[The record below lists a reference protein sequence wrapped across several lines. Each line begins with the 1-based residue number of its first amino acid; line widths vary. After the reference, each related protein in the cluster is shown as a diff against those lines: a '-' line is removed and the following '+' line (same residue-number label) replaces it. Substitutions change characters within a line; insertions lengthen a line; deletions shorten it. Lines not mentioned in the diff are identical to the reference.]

1 MTVRGAAVWFRLW
14 ATPKNIEVANVI
26 RKYGWALAGCALLAA
41 AIGPVMRAHAQKD
54 GAEIKGAPIAAPAA
68 PPAGDGSPPSGGAPQ
83 GQTLGKAL
91 PQASLDLVQKAEA
104 DAAKDPLKFEKTKDG
119 KYLKV
124 TFNALGSYPFEVPD
138 PDAILAS
145 KTPNKPL
152 KEQIPSKIKELN
164 TQPAVVVGFMVPV
177 EVDNKGGVK
186 SFALTQNQMYCCF
199 GVPPSMNEWVMVTMD
214 GGPSKYYSDM
224 PVAAFGK
231 LEVGEEFED
240 GYVMSVYRIK
250 CEKVMDVRELL
261 QQTKG

>member
-1 MTVRGAAVWFRLW
+1 M
-14 ATPKNIEVANVI
+14 
-26 RKYGWALAGCALLAA
+26 KYRYSTHAIFLAGFIFAVLPAW
-41 AIGPVMRAHAQKD
+41 PQKD
-54 GAEIKGAPIAAPAA
+54 GAEIKGAPIDAPAEA
-68 PPAGDGSPPSGGAPQ
+68 PADGTSAQPGGAPQ

-91 PQASLDLVQKAEA
+91 PQASLDLLQKAEG
-104 DAAKDPLKFEKTKDG
+104 DAAKDPMKFEKTKDG

-124 TFNALGSYPFEVPD
+124 TFNALGSFPYEVPD

-145 KTPNKPL
+145 PTPNKPL
-152 KEQIPSKIKELN
+152 KDQIPPKLKELN

-199 GVPPSMNEWVMVTMD
+199 GVPPSMNEWVMVNVQ
-214 GGPSKYYSDM
+214 GEPAKYYSDM
-224 PVAAFGK
+224 PVAAFGT

-240 GYVMSVYRIK
+240 GYVMSVYRLK

-261 QQTKG
+261 QQSKG

>member
-1 MTVRGAAVWFRLW
+1 MKKRILSLSLVYVAV
-14 ATPKNIEVANVI
+14 VAVT
-26 RKYGWALAGCALLAA
+26 LLAA
-41 AIGPVMRAHAQKD
+41 GGAFAQKD
-54 GAEIKGAPIAAPAA
+54 GAEIKGAPIDAPAEA
-68 PPAGDGSPPSGGAPQ
+68 PKDGAGAKVGGVAPQ
-83 GQTLGKAL
+83 GKTLGTAL
-91 PQASLDLVQKAEA
+91 PQASLDLLEQAEG
-104 DAAKDPLKFEKTKDG
+104 DASKDPLNFEKTKDG

-124 TFNALGSYPFEVPD
+124 TFNALGSYPYEVPD

-145 KTPNKPL
+145 PTPNKPL
-152 KEQIPSKIKELN
+152 KEQIPAKLKDLN
-164 TQPAVVVGFMVPV
+164 NQEAVVVGFMVPV
-177 EVDNKGGVK
+177 EVNNKGGVK

-214 GGPSKYYSDM
+214 GEPAKYYSDM

-261 QQTKG
+261 NQAKG

>member
-1 MTVRGAAVWFRLW
+1 MRCSAVKKHIGWFEFCSVTVAAFAAVLF
-14 ATPKNIEVANVI
+14 AVNGAF
-26 RKYGWALAGCALLAA
+26 
-41 AIGPVMRAHAQKD
+41 AQKD
-54 GAEIKGAPIAAPAA
+54 GAEIKGAPIDAPAEA
-68 PPAGDGSPPSGGAPQ
+68 PKDGAAAQQGGVAPQ
-83 GQTLGKAL
+83 GKTLGTAL
-91 PQASLDLVQKAEA
+91 PQASLDLLEKAEG

-124 TFNALGSYPFEVPD
+124 TFNALGSYPYEVPD

-145 KTPNKPL
+145 PTPNKPL
-152 KEQIPSKIKELN
+152 KEQIPAKIKDLN
-164 TQPAVVVGFMVPV
+164 AQPAVVVGFMVPV

-214 GGPSKYYSDM
+214 GGPAKYYSDM
-224 PVAAFGK
+224 PIAAFGK

-250 CEKVMDVRELL
+250 CEKVIDVRELL
-261 QQTKG
+261 AQTKG

>member
-1 MTVRGAAVWFRLW
+1 MITKYRISAYILIMAALVFAAVP
-14 ATPKNIEVANVI
+14 AP
-26 RKYGWALAGCALLAA
+26 
-41 AIGPVMRAHAQKD
+41 AQKD
-54 GAEIKGAPIAAPAA
+54 GAEIKGAPIDAPAEA
-68 PPAGDGSPPSGGAPQ
+68 PSNGSATQPGGAPQ

-91 PQASLDLVQKAEA
+91 PQASLDLLQQAEG
-104 DAAKDPLKFEKTKDG
+104 DAAKDPMKFEKTKDG

-124 TFNALGSYPFEVPD
+124 TFNALGSFPYEVPD

-145 KTPNKPL
+145 PTPNKPL
-152 KEQIPSKIKELN
+152 KDQIPAKLKELN

-199 GVPPSMNEWVMVTMD
+199 GVPPSMNEWVMVSVQ
-214 GGPSKYYSDM
+214 GEPAKYYSDM
-224 PVAAFGK
+224 PVAAFGT

-240 GYVMSVYRIK
+240 GYVMSVYRIT

-261 QQTKG
+261 QQAKG

>member
-1 MTVRGAAVWFRLW
+1 MTIRILITLLFLAIVATFGTTAVF
-14 ATPKNIEVANVI
+14 
-26 RKYGWALAGCALLAA
+26 
-41 AIGPVMRAHAQKD
+41 AQKD
-54 GAEIKGAPIAAPAA
+54 GADIKGAPIDAPAPA
-68 PPAGDGSPPSGGAPQ
+68 PQDGSAASPAGAPQ
-83 GQTLGKAL
+83 GQTLGRAL
-91 PQASLDLVQKAEA
+91 PQASLDLLQKAEA
-104 DAAKDPLKFEKTKDG
+104 EAAKDPLKFDKTKDG

-124 TFNALGSYPFEVPD
+124 TFNALGSYPYEMPD

-145 KTPNKPL
+145 PTPNKPL

-164 TQPAVVVGFMVPV
+164 EKEAVVVGFMVPV

-199 GVPPSMNEWVMVTMD
+199 GVPPAMNEWVMVNVE
-214 GGPSKYYSDM
+214 GEASKYYSDI

-231 LEVGEEFED
+231 LEVGEQIED

-261 QQTKG
+261 QQAKG

>member
-1 MTVRGAAVWFRLW
+1 MTIRILITLLFLAIVATFGTTAVF
-14 ATPKNIEVANVI
+14 
-26 RKYGWALAGCALLAA
+26 
-41 AIGPVMRAHAQKD
+41 AQKD
-54 GAEIKGAPIAAPAA
+54 GADIKGAPIDAPAPA
-68 PPAGDGSPPSGGAPQ
+68 PQDGSAASSAGAPQ
-83 GQTLGKAL
+83 GQTLGRAL
-91 PQASLDLVQKAEA
+91 PQASLDLLQKAEA
-104 DAAKDPLKFEKTKDG
+104 EAAKDPLKFDKTKDG

-124 TFNALGSYPFEVPD
+124 TFNALGSYPYEMPD

-145 KTPNKPL
+145 PTPNKPL

-164 TQPAVVVGFMVPV
+164 EKEAVVVGFMVPV

-199 GVPPSMNEWVMVTMD
+199 GVPPAMNEWVMVNVE
-214 GGPSKYYSDM
+214 GEASKYYSDI

-231 LEVGEEFED
+231 LEVGEQIED

-261 QQTKG
+261 QQAKG

>member
-1 MTVRGAAVWFRLW
+1 
-14 ATPKNIEVANVI
+14 
-26 RKYGWALAGCALLAA
+26 
-41 AIGPVMRAHAQKD
+41 
-54 GAEIKGAPIAAPAA
+54 APIDAPAP
-68 PPAGDGSPPSGGAPQ
+68 PPADAAGPQGGAPQ

-91 PQASLDLVQKAEA
+91 PQASLDLLQQAEA
-104 DAAKDPLKFEKTKDG
+104 GAKADPLKFEKTKDG

-124 TFNALGSYPFEVPD
+124 TFSALGSFPYEVPD

-145 KTPNKPL
+145 PTPNKPL
-152 KEQIPSKIKELN
+152 KEQIPAKIKELD

-214 GGPSKYYSDM
+214 GPPAKYYSDM
-224 PVAAFGK
+224 PIAAFGK
-231 LEVGEEFED
+231 LEVGEQFED
-240 GYVMSVYRIK
+240 GYVMSVYRIT
-250 CEKVMDVRELL
+250 CEKVIDVRELL